1 MITTE
6 NPKHIQLHEAG
17 ACLQGYK
24 ERTCPIGTI
33 TVATETAAGQ
43 GESSE
48 RVCSKTTNKETNHGG
63 KRIEHSVRG
72 RSQVC
77 FAANRNTTVTLRQRR
92 RKV

>member
-43 GESSE
+43 GESTV
-48 RVCSKTTNKETNHGG
+48 RVCSKTTNKKTDHGKNESNILPRMHRG
-63 KRIEHSVRG
+63 KPKHNRDTQAKEKES
-72 RSQVC
+72 
-77 FAANRNTTVTLRQRR
+77 ANG
-92 RKV
+92 